1 MNNKGNMGISAIPV
15 LISFLIAGATTS
27 SVILK
32 SSDTTS
38 GDVGQIVN
46 DALEKIT
53 TYLEIN
59 DAIGKYDVTD
69 GVRSVEKI
77 VLLVKP
83 LVSTNINM
91 SEVMIK
97 ISNDN
102 DVLLLSYS
110 GYAVERSS
118 AETIFENK
126 IWDKTDNAFG
136 LIVLIDTDNSL
147 LTYSVMNDD
156 TAFIAIKLPSGF
168 AMTNDESLTISI
180 IPAQGTTTS
189 VVIETPSFHTA
200 NIISFTEI

>member
-1 MNNKGNMGISAIPV
+1 MNNKGNMGISTISV
-15 LISFLIAGATTS
+15 LVSFLIAGATTS
-27 SVILK
+27 SVVLK
-32 SSDTTS
+32 NSDNIS

-46 DALEKIT
+46 DALDKIT
-53 TYLEIN
+53 TYIEIK
-59 DAIGKYDVTD
+59 DAIGKYDVTN
-69 GVRSVEKI
+69 GIRSVEKI

-118 AETIFENK
+118 AETIFENQV
-126 IWDKTDNAFG
+126 WDKTDNAFG
-136 LIVLIDTDNSL
+136 LIVLIDKDNSL
-147 LTYSVMNDD
+147 LTYGVMNDD

-168 AMTNDESLTISI
+168 AMTNDESLMISI
-180 IPAQGTTTS
+180 IPARGTTTS
-189 VVIETPSFHTA
+189 VVLETPSFHTA
-200 NIISFTEI
+200 NIISFAEI

>member
-1 MNNKGNMGISAIPV
+1 MNNKGNMGVSTISV
-15 LISFLIAGATTS
+15 LVSFLIAGATTS

-118 AETIFENK
+118 AETIFENQV
-126 IWDKTDNAFG
+126 WDKTDNAFS
-136 LIVLIDTDNSL
+136 LIVLIDKDNSL
-147 LTYSVMNDD
+147 LTYGFMNDD
-156 TAFIAIKLPSGF
+156 TAFIAIKLPGGF
-168 AMTNDESLTISI
+168 AMNNDESITVSI
-180 IPAQGTTTS
+180 IPARGTTTS
-189 VVIETPSFHTA
+189 VVLETPSFHTA